1 MSMKR
6 ALFLFFIAI
15 IAINNI
21 HSIEIDGI
29 NYNLDDATLT
39 ASVISKNPKY
49 AGNVVLPSS
58 ITFEG
63 QNYSVTQIE
72 SNAFSGCY
80 ELDSIILPQQLE
92 YIGGSAFYSSGLKYI
107 RIPERVKE
115 IAGMAFV
122 NCAELDSIDIEEGIT
137 AIGSYAFANCTKLKN
152 ITIPSSVTNM
162 DPAIFQGCTNLASVR
177 IFGSIQVLETDLFKG
192 CTNLRNFDVPESVQS
207 ISNAFT
213 DCVNLEY
220 VILHEGIVNLGYD
233 AFYGCTNLR
242 NITLPS
248 SLLHMYNSLWSCAN
262 IEYIRTYAVN
272 PPDCTGYCFRNINKS
287 IPIYVPA
294 GSGNLYRSAEHW
306 KSFNNIIEEGNPTGF
321 NPIKPNNKDNKI
333 ICNDKVF
340 ILRGE
345 KVYTLQGQEVK

>member
-1 MSMKR
+1 MKKI
-6 ALFLFFIAI
+6 LSLFFIAFI
-15 IAINNI
+15 TVNNVYP
-21 HSIEIDGI
+21 IEIDGI
-29 NYNLDDATLT
+29 NYNFDEVSLT
-39 ASVISKNPKY
+39 ASVVSKNPKY
-49 AGNVVLPSS
+49 SGNIILPSS
-58 ITFEG
+58 VAHEG
-63 QNYSVTQIE
+63 KTYSVTKIE
-72 SNAFSGCY
+72 NSAFDGCY

-92 YIGGSAFYSSGLKYI
+92 YIGGSAFWSSGLKYI
-107 RIPERVKE
+107 RIPGSVRE
-115 IAGMAFV
+115 IGGMAFV
-122 NCAELDSIDIEEGIT
+122 NCSELDSIDIENGVSTIV
-137 AIGSYAFANCTKLKN
+137 SYAFANCTKLRN
-152 ITIPSSVTNM
+152 ITIPASVTTLEHNT
-162 DPAIFQGCTNLASVR
+162 FEGCSSLINVDIL
-177 IFGSIQVLETDLFKG
+177 GSILFLESDLFKG
-192 CTNLRNFDVPESVQS
+192 CIKLKYFDVPESVQS

-333 ICNDKVF
+333 LHNGQILIVRGDKT
-340 ILRGE
+340 
-345 KVYTLQGQEVK
+345 YTLQGQEVK